1 MNTILKR
8 ARRRRVDPNLN
19 RFQRGIASLEMA
31 LVAGPMFLSL
41 MAVIEI
47 GYTQLLSTM
56 LDIGVDEAAR
66 QIRTGQVQQSGNPMG
81 TFNSILCGRVSRV
94 MNCSDLV
101 VDARNYSQFSGLPD
115 SSIPE
120 QGSTS
125 FQTGNAGDII
135 VVRVAYPWSFKTPM
149 LASAMSGWASNIVSS
164 FVFRNEPYER

>member
-1 MNTILKR
+1 MNTLLKR
-8 ARRRRVDPNLN
+8 ARRRRADPKLN

-31 LVAGPMFLSL
+31 LVAGPVFLAL

-47 GYTQLLSTM
+47 GYTQLISTV

-66 QIRTGQVQQSGNPMG
+66 QIRTGQVQQSGNPIT
-81 TFNSILCGRVSRV
+81 TFNNILCNRVSSV
-94 MNCSDLV
+94 LSCSDLV

-115 SSIPE
+115 MSIPE

-149 LASAMSGWASNIVSS
+149 LESAMGNWASNIVSS